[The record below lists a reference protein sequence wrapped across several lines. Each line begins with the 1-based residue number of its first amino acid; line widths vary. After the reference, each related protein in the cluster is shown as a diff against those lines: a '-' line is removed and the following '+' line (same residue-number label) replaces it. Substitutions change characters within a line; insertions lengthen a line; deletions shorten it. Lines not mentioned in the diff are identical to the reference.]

1 MRKTLVKLGDKE
13 LKGEYLFDGTM
24 LFATRRLDG
33 TVINV
38 KDPAVSLFMD
48 FLKVS
53 KSRKQFLELS
63 IFPKKP
69 RKPSKN
75 YFKSSQDIFFL
86 HFVRFLK
93 ELRKRKIASEII
105 WPLSNVKTMRQITP
119 NFCGLL
125 RKAELYP
132 TSQCPFLEIF
142 VQHPLILAILLHKV
156 ISSLKLEDLL
166 KVR

>member
-1 MRKTLVKLGDKE
+1 MVQHRVDFKPDEDVTKMRKTLVKLGDKE

-63 IFPKKP
+63 ILPKNE
-69 RKPSKN
+69 RNTRKN
-75 YFKSSQDIFFL
+75 YPERS
-86 HFVRFLK
+86 
-93 ELRKRKIASEII
+93 
-105 WPLSNVKTMRQITP
+105 
-119 NFCGLL
+119 
-125 RKAELYP
+125 
-132 TSQCPFLEIF
+132 
-142 VQHPLILAILLHKV
+142 
-156 ISSLKLEDLL
+156 
-166 KVR
+166 